1 MRPQVLRH
9 LKAAAKGDWSRLRGY
24 GVNFGDLGTVEPVS
38 RDFGYDRGTPVDRVY
53 IEAFLRRHSAD
64 IAGRVLE
71 VGDDSYTRRF
81 GAGQV
86 QHCDILHVREGNPSA
101 TIVGDLSSTQLLPE
115 AAFDCMII
123 TQVLHLIYDMAAAVN
138 EIHRGLKPG
147 GVALVT
153 VPAISQI
160 ARDEWG
166 ENWFWAVAPAGA
178 RRLFADVFGQERVH
192 VEAFGNVFAA
202 TAFLQGVSA
211 EEVDHRKLEAHDA
224 NYPVTVAVRAQ
235 KAT

>member
-1 MRPQVLRH
+1 MPPQVLRR

-38 RDFGYDRGTPVDRVY
+38 RDFGYDRGTPVDRIY

-81 GAGQV
+81 GAGRV
-86 QHCDILHVREGNPSA
+86 RHCDILHVHEGNPSA

-166 ENWFWAVAPAGA
+166 EKWFWAVAPAGA
-178 RRLFADVFGQERVH
+178 RRLFAD
-192 VEAFGNVFAA
+192 VFAA

-235 KAT
+235 KAN

>member
-1 MRPQVLRH
+1 
-9 LKAAAKGDWSRLRGY
+9 
-24 GVNFGDLGTVEPVS
+24 VNFGDLGTVEPVS

-53 IEAFLRRHSAD
+53 IETFLRRHATD

-71 VGDDSYTRRF
+71 VGDNSYTRRF
-81 GAGQV
+81 GNGRV
-86 QHCDILHVREGNPSA
+86 QQSDILHVREGNPSA
-101 TIVGDLSSTQLLPE
+101 TIVGDLSSARVLPE
-115 AAFDCMII
+115 AAFDCMVI

-166 ENWFWAVAPAGA
+166 ETWFWAVAPAGA
-178 RRLFADVFGQERVH
+178 RRLFGDVFGADRVR

-202 TAFLQGVSA
+202 TAFLQGVAA
-211 EEVDHRKLEAHDA
+211 EELDPGKLEAYDA
-224 NYPVTVAVRAQ
+224 NYPVTVALRAQ
-235 KAT
+235 RAT